1 MKPLT
6 GKPYVPSQDTYMDY
20 GNFADDARHPILSAL
35 QVFDE
40 IMTVS
45 TATASGFDEVMTV
58 RTATASG
65 LEETERETL
74 GGEKYYTY
82 D

>member
-1 MKPLT
+1 MKT

-40 IMTVS
+40 IMTV
-45 TATASGFDEVMTV
+45 
-58 RTATASG
+58 RTLDCHVVGGET
-65 LEETERETL
+65 EETTRLTL
-74 GGEKYYTY
+74 GGEEYYTY